1 MTRHHAAFRTLAFS
15 AVLLAFPINAA
26 FAQDVTSIADRLKAL
41 VVKQGLD
48 IGWSNITGDASSM
61 VLEGVTLKAMGES
74 DALPVGNVTLTGVT
88 DLNGGFHVDTL
99 STSPFSL
106 NEQGLAI
113 DISPI
118 VFKGLSLPAENAADA
133 MSSLMMYESGAIDSL
148 SVKMAGKTVFEMQ
161 KAFGQMTPVDGSNPL
176 AFSGGVEKFSTDLS
190 LIEDPS
196 VKGYIQALGYSQL
209 DGDIKMTGSWQP
221 TDGRWDMSQY
231 DITINDVGTLGMTI
245 DLSGLTPEFLKAANE
260 ISTKMS
266 EAPAGSDTSAEQAKL
281 MAMLS
286 DATFNGA
293 SLRFGDDSLTSRIIN
308 LVATMQGAQPTDVVN
323 MAKGAIPF
331 ALMQAQMADLAGEIT
346 PAINAYLDNPNSIEI
361 IATPPKPV
369 SFAEIGAVSMANPQD
384 SAATAKALWSLLGIQ
399 VKANQ

>member
-1 MTRHHAAFRTLAFS
+1 MTRHYAGFRTFAFS
-15 AVLLAFPINAA
+15 AVLAAIPFNLAY
-26 FAQDVTSIADRLKAL
+26 AQDVTTIADRLKAL

-48 IGWSNITGDASSM
+48 IGWSNISGDASSM
-61 VLEGVTLKAMGES
+61 VLEGVTLKALGEK
-74 DALPVGNVTLTGVT
+74 DALPIGKVTLTGVT
-88 DLNGGFHVDTL
+88 DRDGGFRVDTL
-99 STSPFSL
+99 STSPFSM
-106 NEQGLAI
+106 NEQGLAVE
-113 DISPI
+113 ISPI
-118 VFKGLSLPAENAADA
+118 VFQGLTLPTENAADA
-133 MSSLMMYESGAIDSL
+133 MSSLMMYESAAVDAL

-161 KAFGQMTPVDGSNPL
+161 KAYGQMEPLNGSNPM

-190 LIEDPS
+190 AIEDPS

-231 DITINDVGTLGMTI
+231 DITINDVGTLGMTL
-245 DLSGLTPEFLKAANE
+245 DMTGLTPEFLKAANE

-266 EAPAGSDTSAEQAKL
+266 DTPAGSDTSAQQAQL
-281 MAMLS
+281 MGMLS

-323 MAKGAIPF
+323 MAKGMVPF
-331 ALMQAQMADLAGEIT
+331 ALMQAQMADLAGDIT

-369 SFAEIGAVSMANPQD
+369 SFAEISAVSMASPDN
-384 SAATAKALWSLLGIQ
+384 SAASAKALWSLLGIQ